1 MKTNVMPVTL
11 YVLEQKNNY
20 IRIELYYK
28 LFVYKN
34 INAHHPDY
42 DCVFNWLLFD
52 YYQLV
57 LIL

>member
-1 MKTNVMPVTL
+1 MKFI
-11 YVLEQKNNY
+11 KFANY
-20 IRIELYYK
+20 N
-28 LFVYKN
+28 FVYKN

-52 YYQLV
+52 CYQLV